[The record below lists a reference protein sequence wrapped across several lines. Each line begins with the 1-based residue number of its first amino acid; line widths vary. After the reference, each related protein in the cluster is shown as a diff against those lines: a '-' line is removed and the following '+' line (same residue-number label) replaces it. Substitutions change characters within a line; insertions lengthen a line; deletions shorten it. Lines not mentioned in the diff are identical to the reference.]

1 MNSVPWGK
9 KKKKGPGR
17 SEMPVGSW
25 CVQGELSL
33 QDEASGEDIS
43 KVELRK
49 IGKRY
54 KN

>member
-1 MNSVPWGK
+1 
-9 KKKKGPGR
+9 
-17 SEMPVGSW
+17 MPVGSW

-33 QDEASGEDIS
+33 QDRVVWRGHLEKI
-43 KVELRK
+43 ELRK